1 MATSPSG
8 YRYRSAEVYK
18 KIGDDIYQ
26 IFLENHTENITLT
39 AEDSTLLSTKL
50 AEMVAAINLREK
62 STDVDSKIQ
71 AAIDA
76 LVDGAPATYDTLKEI
91 SDYLSTHND
100 EYTALVQTV
109 ANKVDKVSG
118 KALSTNDYTTTEKTK
133 LSGIAAGAQVNVI
146 EQINVNGTKQTP
158 SNKIVNI
165 SVPTGALASK
175 SQVSETDLES
185 ALKEKVNA
193 ASDGN
198 HSHANKTVLD
208 GITASNITAWNDK
221 ANIYY
226 LSSKPT
232 SAQLAGYSEGDMII
246 VFK

>member
-1 MATSPSG
+1 MAATPSG
-8 YRYRSAEVYK
+8 YPYRSAEVYK
-18 KIGDDIYQ
+18 KIGDDLYQ
-26 IFLENHTENITLT
+26 IFLENHAENITLT
-39 AEDSTLLSTKL
+39 AESKVLLSTKL
-50 AEMVAAINLREK
+50 AEMIEAINLREK

-91 SDYLSTHND
+91 SNYLSTHNN
-100 EYTALVQTV
+100 EYTALLQTV

-133 LSGIAAGAQVNVI
+133 LSGIATGAQVNVI
-146 EQINVNGTKQTP
+146 EQINVNSVKQTP
-158 SNKIVNI
+158 TNKVVNI

-175 SQVSETDLES
+175 SQVSETDLE
-185 ALKEKVNA
+185 ATLKEKVNA

-198 HSHANKTVLD
+198 HSHANKAVLD
-208 GITASNITAWNDK
+208 GITASDITAWNDK

-226 LSSKPT
+226 LDEEPT
-232 SAQLAGYSEGDMII
+232 ITQIEDYSEGDMII